1 MSSKDN
7 TTSTLP
13 SHRRAKS
20 HDVRSTTAVEGP
32 RPSLPGSIPFY
43 PRVFGLGLGFES
55 PTEPG
60 DLAAAQA
67 APVSSAGEQ
76 PILGTDTEGSAGEG
90 AVSASPAGWSQ
101 VLNPL
106 PTMATGAP
114 LPPIIKG
121 VTSSDPAD
129 LEAAAAAAPPQPPL
143 SKVATQG
150 PGGSSSA
157 AVRSHEAVA
166 SSSSAFSRGGSTRT
180 AVREDQDRVRPPT
193 RPHPPQL
200 LPGFV
205 SPRSRRDARIQT
217 GAQAG
222 PSSNAGRR
230 PVTPVHQVI
239 PTYDQR
245 REAEDAWLRREE
257 LHRREW
263 ERQQER
269 QLSEFNGSA
278 WHYPVG
284 AVVRRQ
290 PFVVAGPRAPIAP
303 AAAAAAGPAFLGRPR
318 GNSQASAI
326 EQASAFG
333 NVVPGPSHRA
343 RFVSVPAGGYGA
355 VDDRQTRIRS
365 PRTAAVASY
374 ADSPGHGP
382 YLGGSRLEGQGAYT
396 EHPSPSTPE
405 GMTREMYEMMCAF
418 SEDVRQEQEDV
429 DEEVED
435 EGEAAAAAAAA
446 EAASFRMPMP
456 GINQHGHLEL
466 LRGLTRAEFE
476 AEQSQLMADAL
487 AFSELVGAE
496 EEEEK
501 EVAAAAAQEAEDR
514 RRDANRHRHPR
525 VSSPGAASASSYY
538 GTGTLDAETWQAAED
553 ELWDVLNRRRV
564 PSYDEKG
571 ALVFPTSPS
580 AAEIARERAAIF
592 KRARRR
598 AEEAVG
604 GASQGAGWGGEGPL
618 DRNPPQIPFGIPEDI
633 YDQACAFNEQ
643 VRQEEADRER
653 AEGQAG
659 PSHTSPLPA
668 PLACPPGLIEWGV
681 TEEGL
686 ISAWRNHVAQQPA
699 GPHGPPA
706 AGSGVEQHGA
716 QPPPV
721 HHHDPF
727 DERDVAAIS
736 RSTAAAARSGILL
749 GRSSA
754 RRSSAR
760 NATRGSYYPA
770 EISTGSPRPR
780 GRGVVV
786 GEYVAPPEQATP
798 LPARRRAMR
807 TPSPSV
813 YSRTSGFGTVQAAV
827 QRPVISGVSSPDRGD
842 VFGSPSIELAPVF
855 AGIQRRNL
863 ASFNEQVN
871 SGSDPVDEDT
881 SREGQEKEGVKGKM
895 VIRNGSAA
903 RASSSSLSDGGG
915 HASRWVY
922 ESPSI
927 GKMDFGPPRDKGKRA
942 ATASEVAAQVV
953 EEEMLLLGTSASPA
967 ATEMERDEGE
977 GEGVIR
983 PPSPAVSQSETLL
996 DDSGSRDEL
1005 PPPPPSPTP
1014 PPPPSS
1020 AAAPILVPLLAGAH
1034 RTLDLDEDFEYDAGI
1049 EAAPKSTRRAK
1060 VTGGLRG
1067 FARGIKDA
1075 LSSSSRKAAAR
1086 PPPQQAAAVA
1096 TPRPEIVDG
1105 EANQSTATGL
1115 SVGGRPGVFASL
1127 TGRFTPRPGSS
1138 ASAHRAPLAK
1148 VSGTGSLGSRRW
1160 PARRSSLARA
1170 FSIPNLRSP
1179 SLTAGTL
1186 NKPLPQTPLFVVRE
1200 TASGDEASSTPDI
1213 GESVESVGFL
1223 RPVTAAVEGQSLRRG
1238 RYVSFAD
1245 QHPSTTARWLRSSG
1259 SAHEIVPRGEE
1270 QKEEPTPVRAQQQQR
1285 IDDLSAALEDAESS
1299 RLAAEARASAA
1310 EAELTRAHAELDV
1323 YVAEATVAQ
1332 RALTAARV
1340 EFQLQL
1346 DLARRE
1352 TERHA
1357 AETERQHER
1366 HLDYLRVLAEAHGA
1380 ERQGLEAQIAMLY
1393 SAVGGLQT
1401 QLLYAGV
1408 GVPQQQQGG
1417 ARGARQSL
1425 QFPAAPAA
1433 AQQEEGTAANE
1444 PLPPPQQPPSPEFV
1458 YLGPRHRFGSRLPEP
1473 GLFQILSHP
1482 IPLPPQQPPFA
1493 PSESVRLANRAGRL
1507 AAEAGGAEYRQRM
1520 RRRQV
1525 PDSD

>member
-7 TTSTLP
+7 TTPTLP

-43 PRVFGLGLGFES
+43 PRVFGLGLGVAS
-55 PTEPG
+55 ATEPG

-67 APVSSAGEQ
+67 DP
-76 PILGTDTEGSAGEG
+76 GSAGEG
-90 AVSASPAGWSQ
+90 VIPESSSGFRQA
-101 VLNPL
+101 LNPP

-129 LEAAAAAAPPQPPL
+129 LEAAATAAAPPQRPV

-150 PGGSSSA
+150 RGGSSSA
-157 AVRSHEAVA
+157 AVRSHDAVA
-166 SSSSAFSRGGSTRT
+166 SSSSAFSRGGLTRT
-180 AVREDQDRVRPPT
+180 AVREDQDRVPPPT

-205 SPRSRRDARIQT
+205 SPRRRRDARLQT
-217 GAQAG
+217 GSQAG
-222 PSSNAGRR
+222 PSSSAGGR

-239 PTYDQR
+239 PTYYQR

-263 ERQQER
+263 ERQQLQLQLQQER

-278 WHYPVG
+278 WHYPVV
-284 AVVRRQ
+284 AAVRRQ

-303 AAAAAAGPAFLGRPR
+303 AAAAPAAVAAAADAGLCFWEC
-318 GNSQASAI
+318 SAW
-326 EQASAFG
+326 
-333 NVVPGPSHRA
+333 PSRRA
-343 RFVSVPAGGYGA
+343 RFVSVPAGGYSA
-355 VDDRQTRIRS
+355 VDDREARIRS
-365 PRTAAVASY
+365 PRTAAVDSY
-374 ADSPGHGP
+374 VDSPGHGP
-382 YLGGSRLEGQGAYT
+382 YLGDSRLEGQGAYT

-429 DEEVED
+429 DEEVDD

-456 GINQHGHLEL
+456 GIHQDGHLEL
-466 LRGLTRAEFE
+466 LRGLTRAELE
-476 AEQSQLMADAL
+476 AEQSQLMDDAL
-487 AFSELVGAE
+487 AFSGLVGEEDGRE
-496 EEEEK
+496 EE
-501 EVAAAAAQEAEDR
+501 A
-514 RRDANRHRHPR
+514 PTPSC
-525 VSSPGAASASSYY
+525 SSPGAASASSYY
-538 GTGTLDAETWQAAED
+538 GTGALDAETWQAAED

-580 AAEIARERAAIF
+580 AAEIARERVAIF
-592 KRARRR
+592 KRARKR
-598 AEEAVG
+598 AEEAIG
-604 GASQGAGWGGEGPL
+604 GASQGAGWGGKGPL
-618 DRNPPQIPFGIPEDI
+618 DRNPPLIPFGIPEDI

-659 PSHTSPLPA
+659 PSHTSPRPA
-668 PLACPPGLIEWGV
+668 TLACPPGLIEWGV

-716 QPPPV
+716 QPPLPV
-721 HHHDPF
+721 HDREPL
-727 DERDVAAIS
+727 DERDVAAIP
-736 RSTAAAARSGILL
+736 RSTAAAAAARPGFLL

-760 NATRGSYYPA
+760 NATRGSYHPA

-780 GRGVVV
+780 GRGVVL

-827 QRPVISGVSSPDRGD
+827 QRPVIGGVVSSSDRGD
-842 VFGSPSIELAPVF
+842 VFGSPTVKLAPVF

-863 ASFNEQVN
+863 ASFSEQVN
-871 SGSDPVDEDT
+871 SGSDSVDEDT
-881 SREGQEKEGVKGKM
+881 SREGQEEGGFKET
-895 VIRNGSAA
+895 
-903 RASSSSLSDGGG
+903 RAS
-915 HASRWVY
+915 A
-922 ESPSI
+922 
-927 GKMDFGPPRDKGKRA
+927 PRPRA
-942 ATASEVAAQVV
+942 VVAAQVA

-1005 PPPPPSPTP
+1005 ARPPPSPTP

-1020 AAAPILVPLLAGAH
+1020 AATPILVPLLAGPIA
-1034 RTLDLDEDFEYDAGI
+1034 RRADEDFERDAGLA
-1049 EAAPKSTRRAK
+1049 AAPKSTRRAK

-1115 SVGGRPGVFASL
+1115 SVGGRRGGVFASL

-1138 ASAHRAPLAK
+1138 ASAHRAPRVQ
-1148 VSGTGSLGSRRW
+1148 VSGTGSLGPRRGR
-1160 PARRSSLARA
+1160 ARRSSLARA

-1179 SLTAGTL
+1179 SLTAETL
-1186 NKPLPQTPLFVVRE
+1186 NKPLPQMPLFVVRE
-1200 TASGDEASSTPDI
+1200 TISGDEASSTPDI

-1223 RPVTAAVEGQSLRRG
+1223 RPATAAVEGQSLRRG

-1245 QHPSTTARWLRSSG
+1245 QHPSTTTRWLRSSG
-1259 SAHEIVPRGEE
+1259 SAPEIVPRGEE

-1285 IDDLSAALEDAESS
+1285 VDELSAALEDAESS

-1310 EAELTRAHAELDV
+1310 EAELDRAHAELDV
-1323 YVAEATVAQ
+1323 YVADASVAQ

-1380 ERQGLEAQIAMLY
+1380 ERQGLESQIAMLY

-1408 GVPQQQQGG
+1408 GVGPQQQGG

-1425 QFPAAPAA
+1425 QFPAPAA
-1433 AQQEEGTAANE
+1433 EQEEGTAANE

-1458 YLGPRHRFGSRLPEP
+1458 YLGPRHRFGSRLSEP
-1473 GLFQILSHP
+1473 GLFQILPHP
-1482 IPLPPQQPPFA
+1482 IPLPPQQPPFV

-1507 AAEAGGAEYRQRM
+1507 AAEAGGPEYRQRM